1 MANAIPLLEGTDA
14 AGGFLV
20 SEQYGQT
27 LQNTINRRAAAWGL
41 ARVERVVGRRQKY
54 AIYAGRPTAAF
65 VGEGA
70 AKPVT
75 GAEFNELTVNVK
87 KIATNVIY
95 TEELL
100 EDAREDPSVF
110 VSADVETAFT
120 DLIDAHVL
128 GMAGSALVTSSFDDS
143 LAATT
148 QKVELG
154 ADGDAFAKAISEAI
168 GIIEG
173 NGGVPSGIAA
183 AYDVRAHLR
192 DARSATET
200 TEPIYTAGY
209 EANAPETL
217 YGVPIRWTTNLDGF
231 PAGLTGAAGSPAKV
245 AAIVG
250 DFTHAVGVV
259 RRDIGVRFSDQA
271 TLNVAGVDQN
281 MWQENKLAAQW
292 EMRVGFAIHDRNRMF
307 VAITNGA

>member
-70 AKPVT
+70 PKPVT

-110 VSADVETAFT
+110 VSADVEAAFT

-128 GMAGSALVTSSFDDS
+128 GMAAGTSITSSFDDK
-143 LAATT
+143 LASTT
-148 QKVELG
+148 QTVELG
-154 ADGDAFAKAISEAI
+154 TTGDAFAQAVSQAI
-168 GIIEG
+168 GLIEG
-173 NGGVPSGIAA
+173 NGGIPSGIAA

-209 EANAPETL
+209 QANAPETL
-217 YGVPIRWTTNLDGF
+217 YGVPLRWTTNLDGF
-231 PAGLTGAAGSPAKV
+231 PAGVGKI

-250 DFTHAVGVV
+250 DFSHAVGVL
-259 RRDIGVRFSDQA
+259 RRDVGVRFSDQA

-307 VAITNGA
+307 VAITNAA